1 MDRTLQIF
9 ERHADERVAAAR
21 ERGNETSTAHC
32 FMVQVWDRHEQG
44 LAQHARPR
52 WAGRSSGQA
61 LQGGTGSGSGSATSQ
76 GGKGSIE
83 RRGAVSPW
91 PTTAPSCLLP
101 IDNGQIALE
110 RGQLALPKTPPQG
123 NRRKVHGSIAQ
134 VLAP

>member
-1 MDRTLQIF
+1 
-9 ERHADERVAAAR
+9 V
-21 ERGNETSTAHC
+21 
-32 FMVQVWDRHEQG
+32 
-44 LAQHARPR
+44 AQHARPR
-52 WAGRSSGQA
+52 WAGSSSGQA
-61 LQGGTGSGSGSATSQ
+61 SQGGKGSGSATSQ

-101 IDNGQIALE
+101 IDTGQIAIKQ
-110 RGQLALPKTPPQG
+110 GQLALPKTPQQG